1 MEVPKTQRKFE
12 QRFLNHPDRRIRE
25 EAAAVRKGRFN
36 ALKKRYGT
44 MLLGA
49 SLAMGGLGVGIPMKL
64 GTSPQGEK
72 PQARQGSA
80 LGLTTDLQTA
90 QTIAREVAGGVE
102 QAAQAV
108 VDLKPLET
116 VQKDVTLI
124 TEKAKEEFFKKEIP
138 FGSLIYQEAI
148 KNDLKPELVAA
159 VVKAESRFKPTARS
173 PVGARGLMQLM
184 PATGRWMGAKNLM
197 DPTQNVKAGTKYLK
211 YLNERF
217 DGNETKVI
225 AAYNAGEGN
234 VRKFRGIPPFKETRN
249 YVQKVT
255 QSTSEY
261 EAMVADHVSQVAS
274 TGGVAGAGL

>member
-12 QRFLNHPDRRIRE
+12 QRFLNHLDRRIRE
-25 EAAAVRKGRFN
+25 EAAAVRKGRFS

-49 SLAMGGLGVGIPMKL
+49 SLAMGGLGIPMKV
-64 GTSPQGEK
+64 GTSAQREK
-72 PQARQGSA
+72 PQARPGTVM
-80 LGLTTDLQTA
+80 GLTTDLQTA
-90 QTIAREVAGGVE
+90 QTIAREVTGGVE
-102 QAAQAV
+102 QAAQAL
-108 VDLKPLET
+108 VDLKPLEI
-116 VQKDVTLI
+116 VEKDVMLI

-138 FGSLIYQEAI
+138 FGSLIYQEAM

-234 VRKFRGIPPFKETRN
+234 VRRFRGVPPFKETRN
-249 YVQKVT
+249 YVRKVT

-274 TGGVAGAGL
+274 TGAAAGAGL